1 MSARRVLLVV
11 LVALVTAAGCR
22 AARLEVAALR
32 EGPNDFQLVAAQSA
46 IYFVGIK
53 NNAIAVPGSFST
65 LSGKIDVVQEAGF
78 VEVGIGTLATGDP
91 ERDQNIIDHI
101 FGGSEYP
108 VARFDIE
115 GELGSNQLPPVGGS
129 VDLEVSGVLTL
140 RGVETA
146 LSVRT
151 RLSRVSKNRLRVRN
165 LGPFVLT
172 KSQLG
177 LEQAFSVLQAVCGHQ
192 ALSGAVPIEL
202 DLVFEANS

>member
-1 MSARRVLLVV
+1 VLLVV
-11 LVALVTAAGCR
+11 LVALVAGAGCR
-22 AARLEVAALR
+22 NARLEVAALR
-32 EGPNDFQLVAAQSA
+32 EEPNYFQLVASESA

-53 NNAIAVPGSFST
+53 NNAVAVPGSFSA

-78 VEVGIGTLATGDP
+78 VQVGIGTLATGDP
-91 ERDQNIIDHI
+91 ARDKSIVDHL

-115 GELGSNQLPPVGGS
+115 SQSGSNQLPAVGGS
-129 VDLEVSGVLTL
+129 VDLEVSGVLSL
-140 RGVETA
+140 RGIQTA
-146 LSVRT
+146 LSVST
-151 RLSRVSKNRLRVRN
+151 RLTRVAENRLHVRN

-177 LEQAFSVLQAVCGHQ
+177 LEQAFDVLQAVCGHQ

-202 DLVFEANS
+202 DLVFES